1 VIAHATTTIVAV
13 SVRPVP
19 HVVAVS
25 DDNRVLVPR
34 RVQLVWGVFECRMT
48 VLTLA
53 FFGFMIY
60 FIFFFDD
67 GGGGGGAR
75 NAGGMDARSGWKNH
89 TA

>member
-1 VIAHATTTIVAV
+1 
-13 SVRPVP
+13 
-19 HVVAVS
+19 
-25 DDNRVLVPR
+25 
-34 RVQLVWGVFECRMT
+34 MT

-67 GGGGGGAR
+67 GGGGRGAR